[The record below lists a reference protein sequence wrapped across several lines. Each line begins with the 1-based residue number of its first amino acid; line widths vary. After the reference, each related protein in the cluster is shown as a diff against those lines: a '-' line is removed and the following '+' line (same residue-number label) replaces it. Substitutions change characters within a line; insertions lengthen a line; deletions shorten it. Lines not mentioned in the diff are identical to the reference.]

1 MNMQEASYHPP
12 FFFHFS
18 SFLRNPGIV
27 ELYCRVMF
35 HPKLTLV
42 QVKIM
47 YTGLSTIY
55 CLHGGFLE
63 QQIVRMRVKSALGQ
77 VVLSQVG
84 PGQLGPVTSAG
95 SYICSA
101 YNNRNGPERTGM
113 DRNGPP

>member
-35 HPKLTLV
+35 HPKLTVV
-42 QVKIM
+42 QVNLRTLV
-47 YTGLSTIY
+47 YQRFF

-63 QQIVRMRVKSALGQ
+63 QHLVR
-77 VVLSQVG
+77 
-84 PGQLGPVTSAG
+84 PGCQKKLIGNCETIG
-95 SYICSA
+95 
-101 YNNRNGPERTGM
+101 
-113 DRNGPP
+113 